1 MELKNKIFIW
11 TFSNT
16 SILNTGKYK
25 RPINQ
30 LQSLLCSLES
40 NYCVSVQETT
50 EKYSPWGFFFVSCS
64 SFGTFTQ
71 YFLRIASAFKKKL
84 RINFAIESREQ
95 DDCDCED
102 EQKESEK
109 EKFEEKLTT
118 KEITEALLQ
127 GNVTIEVPSQV
138 HIVRIFTSS
147 TFTGIYFA

>member
-1 MELKNKIFIW
+1 MFSGKQLLCQCSRNHGKIF
-11 TFSNT
+11 TVR
-16 SILNTGKYK
+16 L
-25 RPINQ
+25 
-30 LQSLLCSLES
+30 
-40 NYCVSVQETT
+40 
-50 EKYSPWGFFFVSCS
+50 FFCIVF
-64 SFGTFTQ
+64 SFGTFPQ

-95 DDCDCED
+95 DDYDCED